1 MEIRHDRAAHRF
13 IADVDGG
20 EAFLSYEPTGGDRL
34 DFEHTFVPESARHRG
49 VGAKIVLHAL
59 DYAREQGAA
68 VIPTCPF
75 VRRVLDE
82 HDEYASLI
90 AR

>member
-1 MEIRHDRAAHRF
+1 MEIRHDPAARRF
-13 IADVDGG
+13 VADVTGG
-20 EAFLSYEPTGGDRL
+20 EAFLSYEPAGDGQL
-34 DFEHTFVPESARHRG
+34 DFEHTFVPVPARQRG

-59 DYAREQGAA
+59 EYAREQGVH

-75 VRRVLDE
+75 VRRILDE
-82 HDEYASLI
+82 HDEYATLI